1 MVLAV
6 QSVHGVKVG
15 FIHAVLP
22 SGNLSKQKSHLSPFD
37 STQFFTCDS
46 VLCSMMN
53 LD

>member
-15 FIHAVLP
+15 FIRAVLP
-22 SGNLSKQKSHLSPFD
+22 SGNMSKQTSHLSPFG

-46 VLCSMMN
+46 VLCWIMN